1 MSTIEFRNSQE
12 AFIHRN
18 IREILE
24 KDGHETADATKA
36 ANFAV
41 ETYRSTATFGGQ
53 RGGKCFEYCLARAK
67 QFVAPLKKKAE
78 KTKRARGKAA

>member
-1 MSTIEFRNSQE
+1 MTKIEFRNSQE

-24 KDGHETADATKA
+24 REGHETADATKA

-41 ETYRSTATFGGQ
+41 ETYRSTATFGGR
-53 RGGKCFEYCLARAK
+53 RGGKCFEFCLDRAK
-67 QFVAPLKKKAE
+67 QFVAPLKKKAD
-78 KTKRARGKAA
+78 KVKRARGKTA

>member
-1 MSTIEFRNSQE
+1 MTKIEFRNSQE

-41 ETYRSTATFGGQ
+41 ETYRSTATFGGR
-53 RGGKCFEYCLARAK
+53 RGGKCFEFCLDRAK
-67 QFVAPLKKKAE
+67 QFVAPLKKKAD
-78 KTKRARGKAA
+78 KVKRARGKTA

>member
-41 ETYRSTATFGGQ
+41 ETYRSSATFGGR
-53 RGGKCFEYCLARAK
+53 RGGKCFEFCLDRAK
-67 QFVAPLKKKAE
+67 QCVIPLKKKTE
-78 KTKRARGKAA
+78 KTKRSRGKAA

>member
-1 MSTIEFRNSQE
+1 MSTIEFRHSQE

-41 ETYRSTATFGGQ
+41 ETYRSTATFGGR
-53 RGGKCFEYCLARAK
+53 RGASVSSSA
-67 QFVAPLKKKAE
+67 
-78 KTKRARGKAA
+78 